1 MRRRALVVALL
12 PAACA
17 DRPDNSPAPV
27 PDTEAAQVVQA
38 EINALRA
45 RNGLAPVLLHPLVTQ
60 AAATHAREM
69 LDLGA
74 MTHRGRDGSDAGI
87 RLRRAGYAFIDA
99 RENLA
104 AGITDPRRVV
114 AVWMRSGA
122 HRETLLGA
130 NAVDMGVAQAHA
142 PGSMMGGV
150 PRIFWA
156 LVLATPR

>member
-1 MRRRALVVALL
+1 MRRRALVLAAL

-17 DRPDNSPAPV
+17 DWPDNSPAPM
-27 PDTEAAQVVQA
+27 PDTEAAQVLHA
-38 EINALRA
+38 EINALRV
-45 RNGLAPVLLHPLVTQ
+45 RNGLAPVRLHPLVTQ

-69 LDLGA
+69 LDAGA
-74 MTHRGRDGSDAGI
+74 LTHRGRDGSDAGI
-87 RLRRAGYAFIDA
+87 RLRRAGYAFLDA

-114 AVWMRSGA
+114 AVWARSGA
-122 HRETLLGA
+122 HRETLLDA

-142 PGSMMGGV
+142 PGTMMGGV